1 MSGIKRL
8 GIILIVLMILVCS
21 VSISVYYQNNGKYKA
36 SLFANSELTTENDDL
51 RSNIKQLQE
60 KLDTATQEYEKE
72 IGSLKQQLT
81 DKQKELDSSPK
92 LSQYYIGL
100 YKSRNL
106 KDPQNDI
113 TEELKGRTDLIPQK
127 AELGGTMRI
136 ESVVLLSPDY
146 AYAAYGDGHIAGH
159 MLLKFYVSKDGNIT
173 WQLLNYS
180 SY

>member
-1 MSGIKRL
+1 MADKKRL
-8 GIILIVLMILVCS
+8 GMIVTVILALLCALSIIIYFQS
-21 VSISVYYQNNGKYKA
+21 NGKYQA
-36 SLFANSELTTENDDL
+36 SFFANSELTTENDDL
-51 RSNIKQLQE
+51 RNNIKQLQE
-60 KLDTATQEYEKE
+60 KLDTTTQKYEKE
-72 IGSLKQQLT
+72 IGSLKQQLE

-92 LSQYYIGL
+92 LGQYYIGL

-113 TEELKGRTDLIPQK
+113 AEELKGRTDLIPQK

-146 AYAAYGDGHIAGH
+146 AYAAYSDGHIAGH

-173 WQLLNYS
+173 WQLL
-180 SY
+180 SYAGY